1 MPAPS
6 AQARRAALTL
16 PLLVLLLAVVPF
28 LPGLSGGFIGDDWS
42 IIQLNP
48 SLKSAA
54 RIPHLFAEPYWGS
67 MAQGG
72 LYRPLTIASY
82 AVDRLVWGAGA
93 DGAPR
98 AWGVH
103 AGNLLLNAAAALL
116 LFTILRQ
123 RWRDSTGAFWA
134 AALFAVHPLHTEA
147 VVHLVGR
154 ADVLMTALALL
165 AWWLQACHDAR
176 LRRLAPLAFLAALL
190 AKEMAAALPL
200 LLLVDAA
207 LRAPAGSRRAA
218 LRAAL
223 PQFAAWCAALAL
235 FLVMRGVVLGHALT
249 PPRAFALYVPGDY
262 LAFEHP
268 RPGEVLLTMTHAF
281 GEYLRLFVWPVNL
294 SSDYSGFPHATTLTA
309 PVLLSAAA
317 LAAVA
322 IAVLMA
328 ARRGRTEPL
337 FWLAWAALA
346 FAPVSN
352 LLAMTGIVMAERVAY
367 LPSVAVAAAGGAGAA
382 WLVAR
387 RRALIALPT
396 LLIMAGATLS
406 WQQSKLWSDSRHLAE
421 ETLARA
427 RYAGDL
433 TQQALVWELL
443 REDDT
448 KHDPALMQ
456 RALPLAR
463 AAAAARPNLTNRH
476 YLARVLE
483 RLGYTVES
491 LALWQSLLA
500 ERPDESLYRRQV
512 LTHLDTLWRAAA
524 AAGDTASA
532 RKWAEMGAATATQAA
547 VRTAWL
553 GRLKL
558 RQLVGSGFPRLK
570 ENEP

>member
-1 MPAPS
+1 MNAPPRD
-6 AQARRAALTL
+6 ARYPGLRARLPMAALVA
-16 PLLVLLLAVVPF
+16 LLLLLALVPGF
-28 LPGLSGGFIGDDWS
+28 PGLSGGFIGDDWS

-48 SLKSAA
+48 SLRSVA
-54 RIPHLFAEPYWGS
+54 RLPHVFAEPYWGGL
-67 MAQGG
+67 AQGG

-82 AVDRLVWGAGA
+82 ACDRLVFGAGP
-93 DGAPR
+93 DGAPG

-103 AGNLLLNAAAALL
+103 LGNLLWHGLATLL
-116 LFTILRQ
+116 LFALLRR
-123 RWRDSTGAFWA
+123 RWAGGTGAFWA

-165 AWWLQACHDAR
+165 AWWWQSGDDAR
-176 LRRLAPLAFLAALL
+176 WRRLAPLAFLGALL

-207 LRAPAGSRRAA
+207 RRAPAGGHVAA

-223 PQFAAWCAALAL
+223 PAFAAWCAALAL
-235 FLVMRGVVLGHALT
+235 FLVMRGVVLGHSLT
-249 PPRAFALYVPGDY
+249 PPRPFALYVPGDY

-268 RPGEVLLTMTHAF
+268 RPGEVLFTMTHVF
-281 GEYLRLFVWPVNL
+281 GEYLRLFAWPVGL
-294 SSDYSGFPHATTLTA
+294 SSDYSGFPHATAPTA

-317 LAAVA
+317 LLVVA
-322 IAVLMA
+322 GLVVAA

-352 LLAMTGIVMAERVAY
+352 LVAMTGIVMAERVTY
-367 LPSVAVAAAGGAGAA
+367 LPSVAVAAAGGAAAA
-382 WLVAR
+382 WLIAR
-387 RRALIALPT
+387 RRALVALPAA
-396 LLIMAGATLS
+396 LVLAGAILS
-406 WQQSKLWSDSRHLAE
+406 GQRARAWADSRTLAE
-421 ETLARA
+421 ETLAHG

-443 REDDT
+443 REDDAR
-448 KHDPALMQ
+448 HDPALME

-463 AAAAARPNLTNRH
+463 AAVAARPNVTNRH

-483 RLGYTVES
+483 RLGRTEES
-491 LALWQSLLA
+491 LRLWQALLRDVPG
-500 ERPDESLYRRQV
+500 EPLYRRQV

-524 AAGDTASA
+524 AAGDTAAA
-532 RKWAEMGAATATQAA
+532 RRWAEQGVATAAQAG
-547 VRTAWL
+547 TKEAWR
-553 GRLKL
+553 GRLNPPA
-558 RQLVGSGFPRLK
+558 PR
-570 ENEP
+570 